1 MMPINRSAQHNG
13 ETVLY
18 VKQDHEELMTRM
30 ATVEESLFVIPK
42 SKFVKKVVPVNPKE
56 RASKIPDVPY

>member
-1 MMPINRSAQHNG
+1 
-13 ETVLY
+13 
-18 VKQDHEELMTRM
+18 MTRM

-42 SKFVKKVVPVNPKE
+42 SKFVKKVVPVDPRE